1 MTNER
6 DLRLDSMAEHVF
18 QDVPKLTA
26 GAMTQEQSVEQ
37 HLAAQDAKVAGAVE
51 WVQAHGLTDK
61 DETLSLLVT
70 VGRVPAVNVF
80 MQLFE
85 LDLLPDDA
93 AGLVGDV
100 WSMAE
105 YPSRMLDSWEWEQL
119 FDWSGYRHDGE
130 PASRPKAPLTLYRG
144 APVEYRECMSWTGSR
159 DVAEWFNTRNRDMYG
174 LDSRVWVATVDPWYL
189 LASVG
194 GRQEAEYVVSVDG
207 LVDIRPA

>member
-1 MTNER
+1 
-6 DLRLDSMAEHVF
+6 MAREPV
-18 QDVPKLTA
+18 D
-26 GAMTQEQSVEQ
+26 
-37 HLAAQDAKVAGAVE
+37 

-105 YPSRMLDSWEWEQL
+105 YPSRMLDSWEWERL

-130 PASRPKAPLTLYRG
+130 PASRPKAPLTLHRG
-144 APVEYRECMSWTGSR
+144 APVEYREWASGAPAWMNSWR
-159 DVAEWFNTRNRDMYG
+159 WPIKP
-174 LDSRVWVATVDPWYL
+174 DPR
-189 LASVG
+189 AR
-194 GRQEAEYVVSVDG
+194 GRE
-207 LVDIRPA
+207 